1 MTAFGDLLRTRLSD
15 AGMSQMD
22 LARQLDTSSSVIS
35 QTCSGLRLPPL
46 ARIETWARALGLS
59 GARAE
64 EFIAA
69 AQLAHAPP
77 QVREQFARL
86 RGAAADPDQPPQA
99 DRRVHEGAGDV
110 EGAVQEAAA
119 AFAECA
125 DQLDPARHP
134 AIPPLD
140 LAWVGRGVLDG
151 LLQRLDHDWLPAF
164 PGAPLREARAKLV
177 EAMAEFQ
184 ATLRPSAP
192 ATVAPALRRLGAALA
207 QARGLLTPGKGA
219 RRQR

>member
-1 MTAFGDLLRTRLSD
+1 MTAFGDLLRTRLSE

-35 QTCSGLRLPPL
+35 QTCSGVRLPPL
-46 ARIETWARALGLS
+46 ARISAWARALGLS

-77 QVREQFARL
+77 QVREQFERL
-86 RGAAADPDQPPQA
+86 RGTAGDPAAPPA
-99 DRRVHEGAGDV
+99 ARRVREGD
-110 EGAVQEAAA
+110 EEEAVQAAAA
-119 AFAECA
+119 AFADCA

-134 AIPPLD
+134 VIPPLD

-151 LLQRLDHDWLPAF
+151 LLQRLDRDWLPASSA
-164 PGAPLREARAKLV
+164 APLREARVRLV
-177 EAMAEFQ
+177 EAIAEFQ

-192 ATVAPALRRLGAALA
+192 ATVAPALRRLGQALA
-207 QARGLLTPGKGA
+207 KARALLAPTADKGA
-219 RRQR
+219 RRTR